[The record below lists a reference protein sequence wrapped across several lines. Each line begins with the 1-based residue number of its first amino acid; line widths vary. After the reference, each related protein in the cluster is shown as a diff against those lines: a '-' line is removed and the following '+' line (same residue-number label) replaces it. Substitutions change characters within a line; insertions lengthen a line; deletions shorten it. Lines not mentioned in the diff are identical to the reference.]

1 MSDFH
6 DDLEDDEGVFFDDFA
21 RPALLR
27 PDSGQ
32 ISVRVIVSA
41 GIERYFGG
49 RYIKNTF
56 EIRVWSTSA
65 SQRDLI
71 SVQDTDGN
79 VTATY
84 VLGEPISRD
93 RFSVLWGAERVSNG

>member
-6 DDLEDDEGVFFDDFA
+6 DDLESDLGVFFDDFA

-32 ISVRVIVSA
+32 IPVRVIISA
-41 GIERYFGG
+41 GIERYLGD
-49 RYIKNTF
+49 RYIKNAF

-71 SVQDTDGN
+71 NVQDADGN

-84 VLGEPISRD
+84 ILGEPISRD
-93 RFSVLWGAERVSNG
+93 RFTVLWGAERVSNG